1 MKVMMLILFLLS
13 ISIASQGQ
21 RTKRGEQRL
30 IKSGQNFEKMRVVQV
45 TDSLDF
51 IILRNKSLD
60 IPHLKRN
67 IWDLLSE
74 RMLATVNDPNH
85 AGVGIAAPQVSVNR
99 RLILVQRF
107 DKDDKPF
114 ETIFNPEIIYS
125 SDSVHSRIE
134 GCLSIP
140 EIRDTVTRSWTIE
153 VLYYNSKGK
162 KIQETVEG
170 FTARIF
176 QHEIDHLN
184 GILFTDRIKH

>member
-1 MKVMMLILFLLS
+1 MMLILFLLS